1 MHKIQYASYYHTKD
15 RIQMLL
21 SLGDMVVRTFPPPKM
36 FLVYQ
41 DGGFAG
47 DDAGRLLE
55 RNNVDRKTEPTDLHA
70 SMVERHNVLIRKL
83 LHTIEGQTILEGL
96 PTTNEDIVSLACY
109 AKNSMLE
116 IGETHP
122 IPAVRGMRPYV
133 LPDVESSTF
142 SSTDDM
148 LGPENS
154 VGRRSVRLREI

>member
-1 MHKIQYASYYHTKD
+1 MHKIQYASYYNTKD

-21 SLGDMVVRTFPPPKM
+21 SFGDMVVRTFPPPKT

-55 RNNVDRKTEPTDLHA
+55 RNNVDRKTEPTDLLA

-96 PTTNEDIVSLACY
+96 PTTNEDIVSEVCY
-109 AKNSMLE
+109 AKNSMFE
-116 IGETHP
+116 ICETHP
-122 IPAVRGMRPYV
+122 IFALRGMRPSV
-133 LPDVESSTF
+133 LPDFESSTY

-148 LGPENS
+148 LG
-154 VGRRSVRLREI
+154 L

>member
-15 RIQMLL
+15 RMQMLL
-21 SLGDMVVRTFPPPKM
+21 SFGDMAVRTFLPPKI

-55 RNNVDRKTEPTDLHA
+55 RNNLDRKTKPTYLHA
-70 SMVERHNVLIRKL
+70 SMVERHNFLIRKL
-83 LHTIEGQTILEGL
+83 LHIIEGQTTLEGL
-96 PTTNEDIVSLACY
+96 PTTNEDIVSEACY
-109 AKNSMLE
+109 TKNSMLE

-133 LPDVESSTF
+133 LPDFESSTF

-154 VGRRSVRLREI
+154 VGGRSVRLREI